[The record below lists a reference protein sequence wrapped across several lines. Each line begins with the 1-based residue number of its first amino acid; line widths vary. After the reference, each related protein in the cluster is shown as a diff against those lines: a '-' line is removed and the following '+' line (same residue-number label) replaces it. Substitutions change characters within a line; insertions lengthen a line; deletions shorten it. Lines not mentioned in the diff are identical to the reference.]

1 MSGMMMHGLG
11 DCTPE
16 LNCGCMAK
24 PPDVLRERIAD
35 TVRAHRPGASID
47 AYRCECGARWTSAHV
62 ADAVIAALGLG
73 PAVERYGAQESDG
86 TVYGWEPDVET
97 VRREWRGM
105 PVMRCY
111 FYVTPWERI
120 EEGK

>member
-1 MSGMMMHGLG
+1 MSGM
-11 DCTPE
+11 
-16 LNCGCMAK
+16 
-24 PPDVLRERIAD
+24 DVLRERIA
-35 TVRAHRPGASID
+35 RALWESDREGAWEKAGDRWHDI
-47 AYRCECGARWTSAHV
+47 YRER
-62 ADAVIAALGLG
+62 ADAVVAALGLG

-105 PVMRCY
+105 PVMRCR

-120 EEGK
+120 EDDGHGA